1 MVSSFAPGSLAELM
15 TATPDAYRPE
25 LVSAAQIEQHLAEL
39 DGRWFSEDN
48 AVFGMAQELAERHPN
63 VDRRAWWHMR
73 IGQRWHDLQAEYAR
87 RREES
92 LRFEA
97 EYNARQKAERR
108 AQRKAERQAAK
119 QATAAPT
126 PEPTQPPAPAQTA
139 PKPRPNRAQN
149 TTNYIAAHVADRTAY
164 REQARAHFRALF
176 GDQCGWLE
184 LSSIEGDPDDRQR
197 CRFHQSW
204 FDYAP
209 DRLEALIARIAELVK
224 RHGNVYTS
232 ITLYAAPKRDKA
244 QALPGRVV
252 FVDDAPPGS
261 YTYTLKTSPDRE
273 QAFII
278 LDQAADVSSRETIA
292 RRFSRTADKSGW
304 DITQLARVPGTF
316 NTKARAGGRYGRG
329 PRDWAIGSGHRVTLI
344 PRTLRTYTLAE
355 LGKVAPA
362 LPAEASAFD
371 SNAIDEPKV
380 AFWSA
385 NLDALIGADGLPKRL
400 SPKSKTRQILAGG
413 LQWND
418 SSAQRYAVARGL
430 IMHGYPDEE
439 IAALLIHFCDYGKST
454 AKGSRWLYEDI
465 ARVLG
470 KERAKQPG
478 IVTNPTVI
486 RDAKP
491 AEPLPTTPR
500 KSRARRDRPQRYTPA
515 TLFASYRDTPALCE
529 QARKQR
535 AADLGISTATL
546 DRLEKALRVL
556 GLIDIECQGRGHSGR
571 VTLVGVINITSEG
584 VLSGATNEAADL
596 GIAAQQTTESSPQCI
611 GETHPPEVPEVVAAT
626 PWRLADV
633 VRAAFD
639 RVRVDHETGERRTV
653 TRRRLLIALGPL
665 TYSDT
670 ALDEAIADERQR
682 RRIAGIVADIRTMKP
697 PTLRA
702 QLRLMERL
710 SDKSR
715 AEGTNLHKFTDWAA
729 RELRQ
734 ALASLPSTGRKPRPI
749 CEALPDLR
757 AAGAAHRAQIEQRE
771 QAELWAAVDR
781 ELAQRMPSPARAA
794 TRAGVCSSQTAQ
806 TVQPAGIVARLRDLK
821 AQRL

>member
-1 MVSSFAPGSLAELM
+1 MS
-15 TATPDAYRPE
+15 
-25 LVSAAQIEQHLAEL
+25 
-39 DGRWFSEDN
+39 
-48 AVFGMAQELAERHPN
+48 
-63 VDRRAWWHMR
+63 
-73 IGQRWHDLQAEYAR
+73 
-87 RREES
+87 
-92 LRFEA
+92 
-97 EYNARQKAERR
+97 
-108 AQRKAERQAAK
+108 
-119 QATAAPT
+119 
-126 PEPTQPPAPAQTA
+126 
-139 PKPRPNRAQN
+139 
-149 TTNYIAAHVADRTAY
+149 YIAAHVADRTAY

-261 YTYTLKTSPDRE
+261 YTYTLQTSPDRE

-278 LDQAADVSSRETIA
+278 LDQAADVASREAIA
-292 RRFSRTADKSGW
+292 RRLSRTADKSGW

-344 PRTLRTYTLAE
+344 PRTLRTYTLAK
-355 LGKVAPA
+355 LGNVAPA

-371 SNAIDEPKV
+371 GNAIDEPKI

-385 NLDALIGADGLPKRL
+385 NLDALLGSDGLPRRL
-400 SPKSKTRQILAGG
+400 SLKSKTRQILAGG

-418 SSAQRYAVARGL
+418 SSAQRYTVARGL

-470 KERAKQPG
+470 KERANQPG
-478 IVTNPTVI
+478 ITINPTVI

-491 AEPLPTTPR
+491 AEPLPATPR
-500 KSRARRDRPQRYTPA
+500 ASRARHDRPQRYTPA
-515 TLFASYRDTPALCE
+515 TLFATYRDTPALCE

-556 GLIDIECQGRGHSGR
+556 GLIEIERAGRGYSGR
-571 VTLVGVINITSEG
+571 VVLMGVINIAGDG
-584 VLSGATNEAADL
+584 VLSPATNEAADL
-596 GIAAQQTTESSPQCI
+596 GIAAQQTTECNPQCI
-611 GETHPPEVPEVVAAT
+611 GETHPPTLTTVQAPAAVLPRTLAYVV
-626 PWRLADV
+626 RLA
-633 VRAAFD
+633 FD
-639 RVRVDHETGERRTV
+639 AVHVDRETGEKRRI
-653 TRRRLLIALGPL
+653 TRKRLLLALAEYGDW
-665 TYSDT
+665 SE
-670 ALDEAIADERQR
+670 AEIDEAIADERQR
-682 RRIAGIVADIRTMKP
+682 RQRRITDQYLRDISLKARNLRADALKKRAQTTASAANAAQKRDDPRAWLKIKIAGIYAAEEAR
-697 PTLRA
+697 RA
-702 QLRLMERL
+702 PKEPQL
-710 SDKSR
+710 
-715 AEGTNLHKFTDWAA
+715 TTH
-729 RELRQ
+729 
-734 ALASLPSTGRKPRPI
+734 
-749 CEALPDLR
+749 
-757 AAGAAHRAQIEQRE
+757 
-771 QAELWAAVDR
+771 ELWAQVDIPAYRQARSELRITKRGPVPIERPAAVGAP
-781 ELAQRMPSPARAA
+781 L
-794 TRAGVCSSQTAQ
+794 AGVCSPQTTPDMPPAPEVNQ
-806 TVQPAGIVARLRDLK
+806 QRLVACMPLRFEQPPPSNTDASGLIARLK
-821 AQRL
+821 AAKVQRESISHQSADHTAR